1 MSPISFFFLFNT
13 LSTGTIYTVVGRV
26 SNKKQPCVY
35 GFIRLEFLFS
45 PKLLLEKLQLQG
57 MVSELLVSPF
67 QLGAGTCTVFR
78 IFFHMRL
85 LLAESREMLYLHRE
99 TSGNSDFLQYQLLD
113 LGVGLEASGPGGTV
127 SLE

>member
-67 QLGAGTCTVFR
+67 QLGAGICTVFW
-78 IFFHMRL
+78 I
-85 LLAESREMLYLHRE
+85 
-99 TSGNSDFLQYQLLD
+99 D
-113 LGVGLEASGPGGTV
+113 LPPGGEKEGV
-127 SLE
+127 VKSPAGSIQVRQ